1 MTYENETMNLI
12 TIEQLPVVAERFSQ
26 MVEPVRMRVDEIL
39 AMDCTEETKKAV
51 KSERASLNRFRD
63 EMKAAV
69 RSKKNELFAPWVA
82 VESEV
87 KRIDKICAEAD
98 EALKN
103 KIGAVEAEEKS
114 VKECALREYFDEKCA
129 FFDIDWL
136 EYESMSLTIR
146 LSDSMKSL
154 YRTVDTFVE
163 RIAADTEVIL
173 GMEDAP
179 EIMYEYKKRLNLV
192 SAVKTVAERKINTA
206 AEAESL
212 GIAKEKSE
220 ASASR
225 TKEVERACE
234 DAQKNESLKAPVC
247 VCNDKNALVQNGD
260 NSCKRYNAEFR
271 VTGTLEQL
279 RALKKFIVENGIEI
293 IE

>member
-1 MTYENETMNLI
+1 MTYESETMNLI

-39 AMDCTEETKKAV
+39 AMDCTEETKKAI
-51 KSERASLNRFRD
+51 KAERAALNRFRD

-82 VESEV
+82 VEDEV
-87 KRIDKICAEAD
+87 KRIDRICAEAD
-98 EALKN
+98 EALKD
-103 KIGAVEAEEKS
+103 KIGAVESEEKS
-114 VKECALREYFDEKCA
+114 AKERALRGYFDEKCI
-129 FFDIDWL
+129 FHDIEWL
-136 EYESMSLTIR
+136 EYESMPLTVR

-163 RIAADTEVIL
+163 RIAADAEVIL
-173 GMEDAP
+173 RMEDAP
-179 EIMYEYKKRLNLV
+179 EIMYEYKKCLNLA
-192 SAVKTVAERKINTA
+192 SAVKIVAERKINTA

-234 DAQKNESLKAPVC
+234 DAQKSESLKAPVC
-247 VCNDKNALVQNGD
+247 VCDDKNTLVRDGD